1 MLSSMLTAQPC
12 DATGAKNTH
21 KKGKGG
27 PKPQFNAHYRGIFGL
42 CLFNAIRSN
51 SAARPLRLS
60 KYASSFR
67 PLAAFF
73 PQVRKFQQQVFYQAL
88 TRVEVAFVQQKN
100 YLTLASCDNQKAF
113 GSDSACLPT
122 HLWWVASG
130 YRKNDSSPTFLGPCL
145 AFLFPNANFTTW
157 SPSIISIDLGKEQ
170 SHHAI
175 SKMKQK
181 YNNKFKIDT
190 TK

>member
-73 PQVRKFQQQVFYQAL
+73 P
-88 TRVEVAFVQQKN
+88 
-100 YLTLASCDNQKAF
+100 
-113 GSDSACLPT
+113 
-122 HLWWVASG
+122 
-130 YRKNDSSPTFLGPCL
+130 
-145 AFLFPNANFTTW
+145 
-157 SPSIISIDLGKEQ
+157 
-170 SHHAI
+170 
-175 SKMKQK
+175 
-181 YNNKFKIDT
+181 
-190 TK
+190 